1 MGKHLAFMLRRAKI
15 EVPYV
20 IDNNCSICSDISVY
34 RLGEEIPKVDMI
46 IISVLEGCE
55 EIKKQLRQYYNYKII
70 DIREVGWEKR
80 K

>member
-1 MGKHLAFMLRRAKI
+1 
-15 EVPYV
+15 
-20 IDNNCSICSDISVY
+20 
-34 RLGEEIPKVDMI
+34 MI
-46 IISVLEGCE
+46 IVSVLEGCE